1 MRAAASPGARPAGRW
16 LALLA
21 TVGAA
26 VAAPRPAAA
35 DAPAPL
41 PVRENF
47 PPLEQ
52 AAALGAAASGIV
64 LLLAGP
70 RLLSAPLPSMGPPA
84 PRSLDAR
91 LSRWFYRP
99 GGGRFL
105 GGAPDVLGA
114 SLLPALPAVV
124 YGLPL
129 LAPGLISPDAADGP
143 WNPGHRL
150 LAYAEAIGWTYLLT
164 GVIKYA
170 VGRPRPYTELAN
182 NHPEL
187 RHRPGEDNLSFFSG
201 HASGMFAAGAFVTED
216 LSRHLQRTWLV
227 DSTPATR
234 FWLGTAVPYTV
245 GYGLP
250 ALVGLSRIIDQQHWP
265 SDVVMGT
272 VVGSLV
278 AHLVYSVHFDGQ
290 GQPRRRRPPGNPVT
304 ANRVSSNLVAAP
316 VVSVD
321 PHGVASFQLSVAAP
335 L

>member
-1 MRAAASPGARPAGRW
+1 MRRARGPAAAARPAGRW

-21 TVGAA
+21 TVVAATGAA
-26 VAAPRPAAA
+26 PARAAA
-35 DAPAPL
+35 EAPAPL
-41 PVRENF
+41 PLRENF
-47 PPLEQ
+47 SPVEQ
-52 AAALGAAASGIV
+52 ALALGAAAGGIL

-70 RLLSAPLPSMGPPA
+70 RVLSPPEPSMGLPA
-84 PRSLDAR
+84 PRSLDVR
-91 LSRWFYRP
+91 LSRWLYRP

-105 GGAPDVLGA
+105 GGLPDVLGA

-150 LAYAEAIGWTYLLT
+150 MAYAEAIGWTYLVT
-164 GVIKYA
+164 GAIKYA
-170 VGRPRPYTELAN
+170 VGRPRPYTEAAN
-182 NHPEL
+182 DHPEL

-216 LSRHLQRTWLV
+216 LSRHLRRTWLA

-265 SDVVMGT
+265 SDVVVGT
-272 VVGSLV
+272 LVGSLV
-278 AHLVYSVHFDGQ
+278 AHLVYAVHFDAQ
-290 GQPRRRRPPGNPVT
+290 GQPRRRAPALR
-304 ANRVSSNLVAAP
+304 ALP
-316 VVSVD
+316 VVTVD
-321 PHGVASFQLSVAAP
+321 PRGHAAFQLALAAP